1 MLQKRLPVVRFRM
14 RVATLVVATAAFGV
28 KGTAWGQNPPPPAEK
43 GEVTDAGKFVPAGK
57 NTVAEEDRT
66 EVENTL
72 LRTLKIER
80 DGPDLLRIGLV
91 TLDKGRRTISLPA
104 TLNQREGIV
113 EYALVHE
120 NGKVHEALL
129 RTKASPRDLHV
140 ALLLLGAKPVPLEG
154 PAKVIIRVSWETNGP
169 AVTHPLEQLIE
180 LASDPGTA
188 GEVMPAG
195 PWRFSGSVF
204 TAAGYLAESEGS
216 HISLIA
222 DPAATLNNPGKS
234 RDRDDLHR
242 PHAAFLPPA
251 EQPLTVTLHLSEPTP

>member
-1 MLQKRLPVVRFRM
+1 MLQKRHFVVRLRM
-14 RVATLVVATAAFGV
+14 RVAPLVVATAGLGMI
-28 KGTAWGQNPPPPAEK
+28 GTSWSQAPPSEK
-43 GEVTDAGKFVPAGK
+43 GEVTGAGKFVPTGK
-57 NTVAEEDRT
+57 TAVAEEDRT
-66 EVENTL
+66 EAEKAL

-91 TLDKGRRTISLPA
+91 TLDKRRRTISLPA
-104 TLNQREGIV
+104 TLNQREGII

-140 ALLLLGAKPVPLEG
+140 ALLLLGAKPVPPDG
-154 PAKVIIRVSWETNGP
+154 QAKVIIRVSWETNGP
-169 AVTHPLEQLIE
+169 AVTRPLEQLVE
-180 LASDPGTA
+180 LAPDPGTA

-222 DPAATLNNPGKS
+222 DPAAILNNPGKS

-242 PHAAFLPPA
+242 PHAATLPPA